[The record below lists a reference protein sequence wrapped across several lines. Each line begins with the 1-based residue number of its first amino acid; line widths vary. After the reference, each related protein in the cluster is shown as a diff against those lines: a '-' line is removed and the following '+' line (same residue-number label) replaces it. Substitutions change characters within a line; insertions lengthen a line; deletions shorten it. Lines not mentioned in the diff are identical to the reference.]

1 MELPASGKTGMDTGG
16 VQGREKKYEEV
27 EIERK
32 EENRVEEEKSVES
45 VEESVELPASG
56 SYWAAVTN
64 VKNVMDTGGVHR
76 GEKEYEEEEIELKEE
91 NRVKEEL
98 GVEEENAVE
107 GVELTVKL
115 PTVRMAQAHPS
126 TLLCRGRSPGL
137 VPYLREIYSLI
148 LTAVLHTY
156 TLSPGFAET
165 ITWRSCGYG

>member
-64 VKNVMDTGGVHR
+64 VKNVMDTRGFHR

-98 GVEEENAVE
+98 GVEVENAVE

-115 PTVRMAQAHPS
+115 STSGPPRITVTSIKSDTATGGVH
-126 TLLCRGRSPGL
+126 
-137 VPYLREIYSLI
+137 REIEHVEEEIS
-148 LTAVLHTY
+148 
-156 TLSPGFAET
+156 SG
-165 ITWRSCGYG
+165 S